1 MNQGYDN
8 GHGLILEG
16 KGIPDEGMGLYHVLM
31 KVGDG
36 RDDVLPELD
45 LRRKVKVEVNQAPY
59 SIDKVADKKSS
70 TSAFVFSTCQTQRLR
85 QAPTRLLRLPRSWQK
100 TVD

>member
-1 MNQGYDN
+1 MRILAGRVFKSVVRPSKGMQYESGYDN

-16 KGIPDEGMGLYHVLM
+16 KGIPDEGMGLDHVLM

-45 LRRKVKVEVNQAPY
+45 LRRKVKIEVNQARTALT
-59 SIDKVADKKSS
+59 K
-70 TSAFVFSTCQTQRLR
+70 
-85 QAPTRLLRLPRSWQK
+85 
-100 TVD
+100 

>member
-36 RDDVLPELD
+36 SDDVLPELD
-45 LRRKVKVEVNQAPY
+45 LRRKVKVEVNQARTALT
-59 SIDKVADKKSS
+59 K
-70 TSAFVFSTCQTQRLR
+70 
-85 QAPTRLLRLPRSWQK
+85 
-100 TVD
+100 

>member
-1 MNQGYDN
+1 MRILAERVFKSVVQASKGIQYDN

-45 LRRKVKVEVNQAPY
+45 LRRKVKVEVNQARTALT
-59 SIDKVADKKSS
+59 K
-70 TSAFVFSTCQTQRLR
+70 
-85 QAPTRLLRLPRSWQK
+85 
-100 TVD
+100 